1 MLLVLATGKG
11 ETVGVIPFCL
21 GGDTSTLSGMVG
33 FGYDQILAA
42 KIITV
47 NGTIIRTSAEAEPEL
62 LWVIIG
68 PGQLFDVVLR
78 LTIKIYP

>member
-1 MLLVLATGKG
+1 MVKRSESSLSVLGAIQ
-11 ETVGVIPFCL
+11 VL
-21 GGDTSTLSGMVG
+21 LSGMVG

-47 NGTIIRTSAEAEPEL
+47 DGTIIRTSAEAEPEL

-68 PGQLFDVVLR
+68 PGQLFGVVLR